1 MNKFEQYRWD
11 AQRLSLEFY
20 NTLDKQII
28 LEERKEVITSP
39 EERISLKRE
48 FEELHQ
54 DFLDLALMMS
64 PLYGIDANTIVEI
77 PDPERNINTQIS
89 NLTKASEKE
98 AELIFYKHIFPL
110 HMEELDLSTKESR
123 RRDFV
128 ILTIGIVVSVVLFLI
143 STLISTLLTP
153 TGIGELTNK
162 VDKIGVKMEAF
173 EE

>member
-11 AQRLSLEFY
+11 AKKLSLEFY
-20 NTLDKQII
+20 NTLNKQII
-28 LEERKEVITSP
+28 LEERKKVITSP
-39 EERISLKRE
+39 EKRISLKRE

-64 PLYGIDANTIVEI
+64 PLYGIDADTIVEI
-77 PDPERNINTQIS
+77 SDPDPERNINTKIS

-143 STLISTLLTP
+143 STLLTP

>member
-64 PLYGIDANTIVEI
+64 PLYGMPI
-77 PDPERNINTQIS
+77 Q
-89 NLTKASEKE
+89 LLK
-98 AELIFYKHIFPL
+98 
-110 HMEELDLSTKESR
+110 
-123 RRDFV
+123 
-128 ILTIGIVVSVVLFLI
+128 FLI
-143 STLISTLLTP
+143 LK
-153 TGIGELTNK
+153 GI
-162 VDKIGVKMEAF
+162 
-173 EE
+173 

>member
-1 MNKFEQYRWD
+1 
-11 AQRLSLEFY
+11 
-20 NTLDKQII
+20 
-28 LEERKEVITSP
+28 
-39 EERISLKRE
+39 
-48 FEELHQ
+48 
-54 DFLDLALMMS
+54 
-64 PLYGIDANTIVEI
+64 
-77 PDPERNINTQIS
+77 
-89 NLTKASEKE
+89 
-98 AELIFYKHIFPL
+98 
-110 HMEELDLSTKESR
+110 MEELDLSTKESR